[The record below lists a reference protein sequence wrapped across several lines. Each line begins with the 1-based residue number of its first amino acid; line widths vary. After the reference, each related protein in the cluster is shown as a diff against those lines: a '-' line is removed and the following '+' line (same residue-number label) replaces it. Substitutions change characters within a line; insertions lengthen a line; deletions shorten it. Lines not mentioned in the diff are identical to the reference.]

1 MRFTTMNNLSTT
13 VTVEDIKRAIPSR
26 KNTITQ
32 ELVDIINQSLT
43 EPEFQGE
50 SLLETASTYERVIQ
64 SRAGTSVK
72 DYIYAI
78 KFCAYLVGVDDNF
91 TEAYRKTFFSRDFV
105 KERANAPTDSVG
117 YKELTAAASRYRRS
131 KLVVDILTL
140 SQVPLDMLF
149 TGQRYRA
156 VLVLADR
163 MENSRMD
170 KDKIAAAKELLAA
183 TKGPDNLKIEL
194 DVGVKENSAVQQLN
208 EQLAM
213 MAAKQRTML
222 ESGVTSLKEL
232 GGMKVAADDVIEG
245 VLVDE

>member
-1 MRFTTMNNLSTT
+1 MNNLSTT

-64 SRAGTSVK
+64 GRAGTSVK

-78 KFCAYLVGVDDNF
+78 KFCAYLVSVDDNF

-149 TGQRYRA
+149 TSQRYKA

-183 TKGPDNLKIEL
+183 TKGPENLKIEL
-194 DVGVKENSAVQQLN
+194 DVGVKENSAVEQLN
-208 EQLAM
+208 EQLAA
-213 MAAKQRTML
+213 MAARQRTML
-222 ESGVTSLKEL
+222 ESGVTNLKEL
-232 GGMKVAADDVIEG
+232 GALKVKEDEVIEG
-245 VLVDE
+245 VLVNE